1 MNPNPGSPCG
11 CDLYLKQRHAC
22 RPDRSY
28 LISGGLGGLGLALA
42 AWLAQRGARFLAL
55 TSRRGVRS
63 GEQRRA
69 LDALRASGVQVGS
82 MCVECSLRN
91 SMLS

>member
-1 MNPNPGSPCG
+1 MG
-11 CDLYLKQRHAC
+11 RHAR

-42 AWLAQRGARFLAL
+42 AWLAQHGARCLVL

-63 GEQRRA
+63 GEQTRA
-69 LDALRASGVQVGS
+69 LHALRAAGVQVGGGYAQ
-82 MCVECSLRN
+82 
-91 SMLS
+91 